1 MWSST
6 SIPLGIEQSLDSIF
20 AALTLGGID
29 RTNKANMEAYN
40 YNLELYARKQQVYRN
55 CLQRFKG
62 RFPFN
67 VFYNTYAIFYEILLG
82 LKINEFSLAQLD
94 TIVETNSDLII
105 NSPYIDRSKY
115 KETQSGTLITNED
128 FVDIVRETLKE
139 KTLQLSMIEV
149 TEEQFISSCN
159 IYVDW
164 FKDQMALFTSL
175 SMSAIMQQGFEYR
188 KPNKRVKLYK
198 GLDDCKAFYNEQM
211 EIINSLSEES
221 HVRSTVLD
229 MDWFKS
235 EVEKEGK
242 VDEDIMFKS
251 RLREI
256 DSVCGPLRRGNILGI
271 VGPPKG
277 GKTRFTNYMVQV
289 ALQCGFNVCVWPL
302 EGTKEEWIAM
312 QTACLIAF
320 DSHTKTSNTNEMVLL
335 SSGDIENHAYGKS
348 KEMTKQ
354 VLAAKMLL
362 ASNTKLGKLTFMEGT
377 AFVEDMFDQLT
388 SHYENVN
395 QFDVLVVDQ
404 LINVMSKTGKGRVE
418 RTTEAYIKMK
428 DFLANKLR
436 IAALGIM
443 PSQLKQVTIDQLRKD
458 PEATIDVTAGAET
471 AETIRTPDEIWGLF
485 SSKEERDN
493 NIMKFYSVASRHNG
507 SFPDFQSKCFLQSCF
522 FMSQE
527 EQ

>member
-6 SIPLGIEQSLDSIF
+6 TIPLGIEQSLDTIF
-20 AALTLGGID
+20 AALTLGGI
-29 RTNKANMEAYN
+29 NKTSKENMDVYN
-40 YNLELYARKQQVYRN
+40 YNIGLYARKQQVYRN

-67 VFYNTYAIFYEILLG
+67 VFYNTYALFYEIIMN
-82 LKINEFSLAQLD
+82 LKINEFTLDQLD
-94 TIVETNSDLII
+94 TVVETNRDLIVD
-105 NSPYIDRSKY
+105 SPYIDRSKY
-115 KETQSGTLITNED
+115 KETGSGTLITDED
-128 FVDIVRETLKE
+128 FIDIVRETLKE
-139 KTLQLSMIEV
+139 KTLELSMIEV

-164 FKDQMALFTSL
+164 YKDQMVLFTSL
-175 SMSAIMQQGFEYR
+175 SMAAIMQQGFEHK
-188 KPNKRVKLYK
+188 KPNKRKRLYR
-198 GLDDCKAFYNEQM
+198 GINDCKTFYNEQM

-235 EVEKEGK
+235 EVEKEGQA
-242 VDEDIMFKS
+242 DDNIMFKS
-251 RLREI
+251 GLREI
-256 DSVCGPLRRGNILGI
+256 DTVCGPLRRGNILGI

-277 GKTRFTNYMVQV
+277 GKTRFTNFMVQV
-289 ALQCGFNVCVWPL
+289 ALQSGFNVCVWPL

-312 QTACLIAF
+312 QTSCLIAF
-320 DSHTKTSNTNEMVLL
+320 DSRKKTNKPEEMVLI
-335 SSGDIENHAYGKS
+335 SSGDIENHAYSKT

-443 PSQLKQVTIDQLRKD
+443 PSQLKQTTIDMLRKD
-458 PEATIDVTAGAET
+458 SEATIDVTAGAET

-493 NIMKFYSVASRHNG
+493 NIMKIYSVASRHNG
-507 SFPDFQSKCFLQSCF
+507 SFPDFQAKCFLQSCF